1 MFGNDGA
8 LSAMLA
14 KYKCIVATVA
24 AVLLL
29 FPASPAHA
37 QSEAPE
43 TGAAGAVLIEANTR
57 MVLMAEEAH
66 KKLPMAST
74 TKIMT
79 ALLAIENCSL
89 DEMVEVPAEAYGV
102 EGSSMYLQKGEK
114 LSMRDLLY
122 GLMLVSGNDAAVTI
136 AVHIGGSVEG
146 FAAMMNQ
153 RAKELGALNTNFM
166 TPNGLPDDNH
176 FTTAYD
182 LALIAAQAMQLDA
195 FSQIVSSTYYRTTT
209 GLVTRTLKNKNKILW
224 EYPGG
229 CGVKTGYTKAAGKCL
244 VFSAKK
250 DGMTLIG
257 VVLDC
262 SDMFNSAKEM
272 LDYGFDNYELATV
285 VQKGTVV
292 ARLSVDN
299 GMKNALA
306 LVAKDDIIIPIK
318 KGENITLTTRVECP
332 SAVAAP
338 VGQGT
343 LIGRV
348 YVLSETKTI
357 ASMELVASESVD
369 SRNYAEWLKKLIR
382 RWSA

>member
-1 MFGNDGA
+1 MFANDGA
-8 LSAMLA
+8 LSALLA
-14 KYKCIVATVA
+14 KYRCIVATVA

-29 FPASPAHA
+29 FPVSSAHA

-57 MVLMAEEAH
+57 MVLMADEAH

-102 EGSSMYLQKGEK
+102 EGSSMYLQKEEN

-136 AVHIGGSVEG
+136 AVHVGGSVEG
-146 FAAMMNQ
+146 FAAMMNE

-229 CGVKTGYTKAAGKCL
+229 CGIKTGYTKAAGKCL

-250 DGMTLIG
+250 DGMMLIG
-257 VVLDC
+257 VVLNC
-262 SDMFNSAKEM
+262 SDMFSSAKTM

-348 YVLSETKTI
+348 YVLSETTAI
-357 ASMELVASESVD
+357 ASTELVASESVD

>member
-1 MFGNDGA
+1 MFANDGA
-8 LSAMLA
+8 LSALLA
-14 KYKCIVATVA
+14 KYRCIVATVA

-29 FPASPAHA
+29 FPVSSVHA

-57 MVLMAEEAH
+57 MVLMADEAH

-89 DEMVEVPAEAYGV
+89 DEMVEVPVEAYGV

-136 AVHIGGSVEG
+136 AVHVGGSVEG
-146 FAAMMNQ
+146 FAAMMNE

-229 CGVKTGYTKAAGKCL
+229 CGIKTGYTKAAGKCL

-250 DGMTLIG
+250 DGMMLIG
-257 VVLDC
+257 VVLNC
-262 SDMFNSAKEM
+262 SDMFNSAKTM

>member
-1 MFGNDGA
+1 MFANDGA
-8 LSAMLA
+8 LSALLA
-14 KYKCIVATVA
+14 KYRCIVATVA

-29 FPASPAHA
+29 FPVSSAHA

-43 TGAAGAVLIEANTR
+43 TGAAGAILIEANTR
-57 MVLMAEEAH
+57 MVLMADEAH

-102 EGSSMYLQKGEK
+102 EGSSMYLQKEEN

-136 AVHIGGSVEG
+136 AVHVGGSVEG
-146 FAAMMNQ
+146 FAAMMNE

-229 CGVKTGYTKAAGKCL
+229 CGIKTGYTKAAGKCL

-250 DGMTLIG
+250 DGMMLIG
-257 VVLDC
+257 VVLNC
-262 SDMFNSAKEM
+262 SDMFNSAKTM

-348 YVLSETKTI
+348 YVLSETKAI
-357 ASMELVASESVD
+357 ASTELVASESVD

>member
-1 MFGNDGA
+1 MFHHSGNFSA
-8 LSAMLA
+8 LLSR
-14 KYKCIVATVA
+14 YRCIVAVVI

-29 FPASPAHA
+29 FPVSPVHA
-37 QSEAPE
+37 ESEAPE

-57 MVLMAEEAH
+57 MVLMADEAH

-79 ALLAIENCSL
+79 ALLAIENCSM

-102 EGSSMYLQKGEK
+102 EGSSMYLQKEEK

-136 AVHIGGSVEG
+136 AVYVGGSIEG
-146 FAAMMNQ
+146 FAAMMNG

-166 TPNGLPDDNH
+166 TPNGLPNDNH
-176 FTTAYD
+176 YTTAYD

-195 FSQIVSSTYYRTTT
+195 FRQIVSSTYYKTTT
-209 GLVTRTLKNKNKILW
+209 GIVTRMLKNKNKILW

-229 CGVKTGYTKAAGKCL
+229 CGVKTGYTKTAGKCL
-244 VFSAKK
+244 VFSAQK

-257 VVLDC
+257 VVLNC
-262 SDMFNSAKEM
+262 SDMFGSAKAM
-272 LDYGFDNYELATV
+272 LDYGFNNYELATV
-285 VQKGTVV
+285 VQKGAVV
-292 ARLSVDN
+292 ARLTVDN

-306 LVAKDDIIIPIK
+306 LIVKEDIIIPIE
-318 KGENITLTTRVECP
+318 KGESITLTTRIECP
-332 SAVAAP
+332 SAVTAP
-338 VGQGT
+338 VEQGV
-343 LIGRV
+343 LIGKA
-348 YVLSETKTI
+348 YVLSGTKTI
-357 ASMELVASESVD
+357 ASTELVASEGVD
-369 SRNYAEWLKKLIR
+369 SRNYAEWLKKIIR